1 MLAPIAVAICLSA
14 TASFAQQSDP
24 AVDALIRKLTP
35 SGDVSKGPTMGVKMK
50 LHQDTAVAKTP
61 VPAAHHATAPVAA
74 EGDGVASLTVNFENG
89 SAELTPQAIV
99 VLDKLGAALSDSKLA
114 SYRFRV
120 EGHTDTVGT
129 ASENLA
135 LSQRRAEAS
144 VQYLSA
150 KFGISADRLQAVG
163 MGFEELL
170 VPTKAGVSEPRNR
183 RVRVISLSG
192 TD

>member
-50 LHQDTAVAKTP
+50 LHQDTAAARMP
-61 VPAAHHATAPVAA
+61 VPAAHHAVAPARA
-74 EGDGVASLTVNFENG
+74 DGDGVANLTVNFENG
-89 SAELTPQAIV
+89 SAELTPQAV
-99 VLDKLGAALSDSKLA
+99 VALDRLGAALSDAKLA

-135 LSQRRAEAS
+135 LSQQRAEAA
-144 VQYLSA
+144 VQYLSS
-150 KFGISADRLQAVG
+150 KFGIPADRLQPVG

-170 VPTKAGVSEPRNR
+170 VPTKAGVPEPRNR
-183 RVRVISLSG
+183 RVRVISESN
-192 TD
+192 TN